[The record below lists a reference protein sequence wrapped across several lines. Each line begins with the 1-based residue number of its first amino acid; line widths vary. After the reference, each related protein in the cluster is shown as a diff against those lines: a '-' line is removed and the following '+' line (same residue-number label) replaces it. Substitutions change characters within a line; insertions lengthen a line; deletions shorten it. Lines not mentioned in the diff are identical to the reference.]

1 MNSPASGFGEGQAS
15 SRQVNKGGENIEY
28 CINCGSEVSD
38 DMVFC
43 IECGYRLVAEEEA
56 LPAAKR
62 KRVPRRIQ
70 NILARDEF
78 VEKDFHV
85 KGCRLYATGRR
96 LLELKD
102 STVRD
107 FAYAHISSFAYT
119 SKHYLWLIG
128 VGIAL
133 SILGAAL
140 YDLLE
145 FEPFLWI
152 FLVIGFVLVIF
163 GALLREEFVE
173 VTVVGVP
180 DPIRYEGPRQTLQS
194 LVQLIGEKQAAE
206 PAARPEETEGID
218 FIEEIRKLAELRD
231 QGILTQ
237 EEFEE
242 QKRKLLE
249 ARTQR

>member
-1 MNSPASGFGEGQAS
+1 M
-15 SRQVNKGGENIEY
+15 EY
-28 CINCGSEVSD
+28 CINCGEEVSE

-43 IECGYRLVAEEEA
+43 IECGHRLVAEEEA
-56 LPAAKR
+56 LPKAKR
-62 KRVPRRIQ
+62 RKVPRRIQ
-70 NILARDEF
+70 NILAKDEL

-85 KGCRLYATGRR
+85 KGCRLYATSRR

-102 STVRD
+102 STIRD

-119 SKHYLWLIG
+119 SKHHLWLIG
-128 VGIAL
+128 IGIAF
-133 SILGAAL
+133 SIFGAVL
-140 YDLLE
+140 NSLLE

-152 FLVIGFVLVIF
+152 FLVIGFVHIAV
-163 GALLREEFVE
+163 GALLREEFVA
-173 VTVVGVP
+173 VNVVGVP

-194 LVQLIGEKQAAE
+194 LVQLIGEKQAVE
-206 PAARPEETEGID
+206 PAAGPKETEGID
-218 FIEEIRKLAELRD
+218 FVEEMRKLAELRD

-249 ARTQR
+249 AHTRH

>member
-15 SRQVNKGGENIEY
+15 SRQVSKGGEDLEY
-28 CINCGSEVSD
+28 CTNCGKEVSE

-43 IECGYRLVAEEEA
+43 IECGHRLIGEEEA
-56 LPAAKR
+56 LPEAKR
-62 KRVPRRIQ
+62 KKVPRRLQ
-70 NILARDEF
+70 NILAKDEL
-78 VEKDFHV
+78 VEKDFRV
-85 KGCRLYATGRR
+85 KGCRIYATSRR

-102 STVRD
+102 STIRD

-119 SKHYLWLIG
+119 SRHHLWLIG

-133 SILGAAL
+133 SILGVAL
-140 YDLLE
+140 HSLLY

-152 FLVIGFVLVIF
+152 FLVIGFVLIIV

-173 VTVVGVP
+173 VNVVGVP
-180 DPIRYEGPRQTLQS
+180 DPVRYEGPRQTLQS

-206 PAARPEETEGID
+206 PAAGPKETEGID

-242 QKRKLLE
+242 KKRKLL
-249 ARTQR
+249 